1 MMSNKLNDVGEKKL
15 RGWIRQILAENK
27 EDPSVLLTEEWDD
40 SWGPS
45 VDSNDFMNVFV
56 TPFTDVLKTAAVAAL
71 DIASVAKLNLDF
83 LLTFGNTEKAEMA
96 LNRYND
102 RKAKIDQRYE
112 EVMKTTNEVL
122 EGGDASILLFSM
134 SPGAYLAA
142 KSPKALKDTQ
152 KFLNDAGFE
161 TLGGRLL
168 PKTRKEKGEEGEERG
183 PIKQA
188 LSDLSKIFFLAHHD
202 ITGDVLQEA
211 EEGDDVK
218 QKSTN
223 AVGTINDHL
232 EQTGVMTK
240 LTAIRK
246 ELLDAKKE
254 HIEELMPVV
263 EGFGQ
268 IITALADANTL
279 EDFIKAAEQSQ
290 GVVEDV
296 GQLEGTVQKE
306 AEKILKNPE
315 ARESIVKTMAEK
327 EGIKPE
333 KDPKTGEEKLP
344 EIEDEKLMPDV
355 RTLVFTNMK
364 SELQQQ
370 LQDAQTQFKEDAMAQ
385 LNDENLTDTDLKMLE
400 ASPEGKEYAS
410 LLRGAA
416 TKINEA

>member
-1 MMSNKLNDVGEKKL
+1 
-15 RGWIRQILAENK
+15 
-27 EDPSVLLTEEWDD
+27 
-40 SWGPS
+40 
-45 VDSNDFMNVFV
+45 
-56 TPFTDVLKTAAVAAL
+56 
-71 DIASVAKLNLDF
+71 
-83 LLTFGNTEKAEMA
+83 
-96 LNRYND
+96 
-102 RKAKIDQRYE
+102 
-112 EVMKTTNEVL
+112 MKTTNEVL

-134 SPGAYLAA
+134 SPGAYMAA

-152 KFLNDAGFE
+152 GFLKDAGFE
-161 TLGGRLL
+161 TLGGRML
-168 PKTRKEKGEEGEERG
+168 PKTRQEKGEEGEERG

-202 ITGDVLQEA
+202 ITGEVLQEA
-211 EEGDDVK
+211 EEGDNK
-218 QKSTN
+218 PTSTN
-223 AVGTINDHL
+223 AVETINDHL

-240 LTAIRK
+240 LMAIRK

-254 HIEELMPVV
+254 HIEELVPVV

-268 IITALADANTL
+268 IITALADANTV

-290 GVVEDV
+290 GIVEDV
-296 GQLEGTVQKE
+296 GQLEGTVKEE

-333 KDPKTGEEKLP
+333 KDPNTGEEKLP

-370 LQDAQTQFKEDAMAQ
+370 LQDAQTQFREDAMAQ

-410 LLRGAA
+410 LLRDAA